1 MDYSLLFNPVTLAS
15 LDLTDRA
22 LDPQQL
28 ASRVMFYNP
37 EAPVDLQEAQMAILG
52 VPESRN
58 SFRNGSCSLAPDE
71 IRRQFYQLYC
81 WQSPV
86 RIIDMGNLILGKT
99 IEDTYEVLSDVIADM
114 LENKVILNVQ

>member
-37 EAPVDLQEAQMAILG
+37 EAPVDLKEAQIAIIYFPL
-52 VPESRN
+52 VE
-58 SFRNGSCSLAPDE
+58 
-71 IRRQFYQLYC
+71 
-81 WQSPV
+81 
-86 RIIDMGNLILGKT
+86 RIVMTTQIC
-99 IEDTYEVLSDVIADM
+99 
-114 LENKVILNVQ
+114 